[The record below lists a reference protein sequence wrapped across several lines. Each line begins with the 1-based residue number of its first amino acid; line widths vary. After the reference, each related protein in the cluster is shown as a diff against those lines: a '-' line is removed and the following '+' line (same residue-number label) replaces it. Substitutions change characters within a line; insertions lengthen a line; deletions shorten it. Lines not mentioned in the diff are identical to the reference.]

1 MSQTESTYKSKDT
14 EEYFDTV
21 FYRPVGYYIAL
32 ISSRFDV
39 TPNQITSLSILFG
52 IAGSLF
58 FLPKN
63 ISFNLTGILFLILSD
78 LFDSADGQLARMI
91 KRQSRFGRILDGLGG
106 NLIFLS
112 IYNVLCIRLL
122 SDGFGLYII
131 VIALLSIIS
140 HSLQASLADY
150 YRNIFMRYTSENGES
165 ELETSEN
172 IRAEFKNPSTKTPFF
187 GKILLVLYYL
197 YTKQQESLSKEFK
210 IFNNYVKTYYKSV
223 PQFLKVMFRTN
234 FKPMIKYY
242 NFLTVNSRIAAVSIF
257 VLINKPLYYF
267 IFEIVLMNLVFFYVL
282 ICHRIKFNY
291 LLSKMNSGISL

>member
-39 TPNQITSLSILFG
+39 TPNQITSLSIIFG

-78 LFDSADGQLARMI
+78 LFDSADGQLARLI

-112 IYNVLCIRLL
+112 IYIVLCFRLIN
-122 SDGFGLYII
+122 DGFGPNIF
-131 VIALLSIIS
+131 VIALFSIIS

-150 YRNIFMRYTSENGES
+150 YRNIFLSYTSENGES
-165 ELETSEN
+165 ELETSKN
-172 IRAEFKNPSTKTPFF
+172 ILADIKNSSLKNSFMS
-187 GKILLVLYYL
+187 KILLVLYYL
-197 YTKQQESLSKEFK
+197 YTKQQESLSKDFK
-210 IFNNYVKTYYKSV
+210 IFNDHVKTFYKSV
-223 PQFLKVMFRTN
+223 PEFLKILFRTK

-267 IFEIVLMNLVFFYVL
+267 VFEIVFMNLVFFYVL

-291 LLSKMNSGISL
+291 LFSKINSGISL

>member
-32 ISSRFDV
+32 ISGRFDV
-39 TPNQITSLSILFG
+39 TPNQITLLSIIFG

-63 ISFNLTGILFLILSD
+63 ISFNLTGILLLILSD
-78 LFDSADGQLARMI
+78 LFDSADGQLARLI
-91 KRQSRFGRILDGLGG
+91 NKQSRFGRILDGLGG

-112 IYNVLCIRLL
+112 LYIVLCFRLL
-122 SDGFGLYII
+122 NDGFGPYIF

-165 ELETSEN
+165 EFETSEN
-172 IRAEFKNPSTKTPFF
+172 IRAEFKNPSTKTPLF
-187 GKILLVLYYL
+187 GKILLALYYL
-197 YTKQQESLSKEFK
+197 QKILKYSITTSKHFINRCLSF
-210 IFNNYVKTYYKSV
+210 
-223 PQFLKVMFRTN
+223 
-234 FKPMIKYY
+234 
-242 NFLTVNSRIAAVSIF
+242 
-257 VLINKPLYYF
+257 
-267 IFEIVLMNLVFFYVL
+267 
-282 ICHRIKFNY
+282 
-291 LLSKMNSGISL
+291 